1 MNGRRSTEAPASGA
15 VSKPHAMN
23 IRRKPTVLFVG
34 AFPPPNRVVFG
45 GMVTDCL
52 ILMDSSFS
60 KRVDLILL
68 DSTQMTNPPPG
79 FVVRAARAG
88 YRLLV
93 YVWKFERHRPD
104 AVMLFTAVGAS
115 IAEKGIM
122 AWYARLRG
130 VGALM
135 CPRGGAVM
143 DSCRRSRVSRAWV
156 RLAFSGARKIL
167 CQGPAWREFACDVLG
182 FKVDDAPIIPNWTAT
197 EQLLKLGQERRTTTH
212 GAVRLLFVGWLNRD
226 KGVRELLEAFQA
238 VAQDRSC
245 TLTFVGEG
253 DMSEE
258 ARGFVKSN
266 RLGDIVTFR
275 GWMGAAALRCEYTA
289 ADVFVLPSWAEGL
302 PNAMIEALAAGL
314 AVVVSAVG
322 SIPDVIADGRNGLVV
337 PPRDPRALSAALF
350 RVVHDVELRERLANS
365 GHELAGKRFGVE
377 SAADALVAQ
386 IDSVAGRNAQ
396 RAKSSA

>member
-1 MNGRRSTEAPASGA
+1 
-15 VSKPHAMN
+15 
-23 IRRKPTVLFVG
+23 
-34 AFPPPNRVVFG
+34 
-45 GMVTDCL
+45 
-52 ILMDSSFS
+52 
-60 KRVDLILL
+60 
-68 DSTQMTNPPPG
+68 
-79 FVVRAARAG
+79 
-88 YRLLV
+88 
-93 YVWKFERHRPD
+93 
-104 AVMLFTAVGAS
+104 
-115 IAEKGIM
+115 
-122 AWYARLRG
+122 
-130 VGALM
+130 
-135 CPRGGAVM
+135 
-143 DSCRRSRVSRAWV
+143 
-156 RLAFSGARKIL
+156 
-167 CQGPAWREFACDVLG
+167 
-182 FKVDDAPIIPNWTAT
+182 
-197 EQLLKLGQERRTTTH
+197 
-212 GAVRLLFVGWLNRD
+212 
-226 KGVRELLEAFQA
+226 
-238 VAQDRSC
+238 
-245 TLTFVGEG
+245 
-253 DMSEE
+253 MSEE